1 VESSDPLTGTVSSG
15 TSAALEADSLN
26 LKAASEL
33 PPGPSL
39 PGAVQT
45 LQWMYRP
52 IEFMER
58 CRRKYGRIFSLR
70 LGPASNVF
78 VIADPHAAKQVLTAD
93 PEYFRAGDTNG
104 IFRDVVGNHS
114 ILVMDGPEHLHH
126 RRILLPVVG
135 RHAHRYRELIAE
147 TARARVA
154 TWQAGSE
161 LELLGEMEAIS
172 FEVMMRIAMG
182 TDGTSER
189 EAQLR
194 TLIPAMMDRC
204 ESPFTLI
211 PWFRHTMGGIT
222 PYARLM
228 RFIDGIDE
236 ILYDL
241 IDERRADPLVGM
253 REDALSLLLRATYE
267 DGSPLEDRVVRDE
280 LLTMLMAGYET
291 TTAGLTWAFERLL
304 RTPDKLERLISELE
318 GGDETYLHAVVKET
332 LRRRPVIPIAARKAL
347 APIELMGYS
356 LPAGSVLMVAIY
368 LIHGDP
374 ELYPDPKA
382 FKPER
387 FLGADP
393 KGTEGG
399 AWIPFGGGIRRCLG
413 ASLAQF
419 ELAVVLRTVLEEA
432 ELSPVGEGAEPVA
445 RRRFTFSPGRQ
456 GRVQV
461 RSVSSGVSGPA
472 GSRRFRQPRPVGV
485 AGAEPAE

>member
-1 VESSDPLTGTVSSG
+1 MDSDRLLGSALADEDAVGALTERGG
-15 TSAALEADSLN
+15 
-26 LKAASEL
+26 L
-33 PPGPSL
+33 PPGPSA
-39 PGAVQT
+39 PGTVQT
-45 LQWMYRP
+45 LQWMFRP

-58 CRRKYGRIFSLR
+58 CRERYGPIFTLH
-70 LGPASNVF
+70 LGPAANVF
-78 VIADPHAAKQVLTAD
+78 VIAEPHAAKQVLTAD

-147 TARARVA
+147 VARARVA
-154 TWQAGSE
+154 TWEPGSE
-161 LELLGEMEAIS
+161 VRLLGEMEAIS

-189 EAQLR
+189 EGQLR
-194 TLIPAMMDRC
+194 TLIPQMMDKC

-211 PWFRHTMGGIT
+211 PWFRHSMGGIT

-236 ILYDL
+236 ILYEA
-241 IDERRADPLVGM
+241 IKERREDPLVSV

-267 DGSPLEDRVVRDE
+267 DGSPLEDEVIRDE

-304 RTPDKLERLISELE
+304 RAPDKLDRLVKELE
-318 GGDETYLHAVVKET
+318 AGDENYLMAVVKET

-347 APIELMGYS
+347 APIDLMGYS
-356 LPAGSVLMVAIY
+356 LPIGSVLMVAIY

-374 ELYPDPKA
+374 EIYPEPKE

-387 FLGADP
+387 FLEADP
-393 KGTEGG
+393 KGMEGG
-399 AWIPFGGGIRRCLG
+399 SWIPFGGGIRRCLG
-413 ASLAQF
+413 AALAQY
-419 ELAVVLRTVLEEA
+419 ELAVVIRTVLEES
-432 ELSPVGEGAEPVA
+432 ELSVTKDAAEPVA
-445 RRRFTFSPGRQ
+445 RRRFTFSPGRE
-456 GRVQV
+456 GRVRV
-461 RSVSSGVSGPA
+461 NAVSPDVTSPA
-472 GSRRFRQPRPVGV
+472 GSRRFRPPKPVRV
-485 AGAEPAE
+485 AEPGA